1 MKHPPLPARL
11 AAPALCFV
19 LICALAGC
27 GGSAGTENFSA
38 APAAMDQTAA
48 AEAESYGAGLTG
60 AGAQSDRKLVVNA
73 ELWLDATDFDAAA
86 AEIERQVEALGG
98 YLASSSR
105 DGSADSSSRSA
116 RYEARIPAGK
126 LASFLEGAGK
136 TGTVVSSS
144 QSTADVTAQY
154 VDNEAR
160 LSSLRTQEQRLL
172 ELMSQAQKLEDLITL
187 EDKLSEV
194 RYEIE
199 SITGQQKLYD
209 NQVEYATVSVIV
221 NEVARET
228 LTAPTFGDRI
238 LRAFQG
244 SAENAAHLAQE
255 MVILFIYLL
264 PLLLLAA
271 AVLAVVL
278 LSLRAGKRRRARR
291 MAAMQQPAAPA
302 FPPPG
307 ENADPGP
314 DGR

>member
-19 LICALAGC
+19 LVCALAGC

-199 SITGQQKLYD
+199 SIERQLRNWQM
-209 NQVEYATVSVIV
+209 QVDYSTISLDLREVAVYTPTATVQRTFGEKMSDAFSDGWSGFVRGLQSFAMFLARSLPGLVILAVFVIAVIV
-221 NEVARET
+221 VIRRFRRSRAVRCAKEHLPPDDKHET
-228 LTAPTFGDRI
+228 
-238 LRAFQG
+238 
-244 SAENAAHLAQE
+244 
-255 MVILFIYLL
+255 
-264 PLLLLAA
+264 
-271 AVLAVVL
+271 
-278 LSLRAGKRRRARR
+278 
-291 MAAMQQPAAPA
+291 
-302 FPPPG
+302 
-307 ENADPGP
+307 
-314 DGR
+314 